1 MPKAQKSPENFEA
14 GLSELE
20 ALVTQM
26 EAGNLPLDQALNQ
39 YQRGAEL
46 LRFCEEKLSAAEQQ
60 LRVLDG
66 ETLKP
71 FTPDN

>member
-1 MPKAQKSPENFEA
+1 MPKSTKQPENFEV
-14 GLSELE
+14 GLAELE
-20 ALVTQM
+20 SLVGQM
-26 EAGNLPLDQALNQ
+26 EAGNLPLDQALAQ

-46 LRFCEEKLSAAEQQ
+46 LRFCEEKLSSAEQQ

>member
-1 MPKAQKSPENFEA
+1 MPKSTKQPENFEA
-14 GLSELE
+14 GLAELE
-20 ALVTQM
+20 SLVGQM
-26 EAGNLPLDQALNQ
+26 EAGNLPLDQALAQ

-46 LRFCEEKLSAAEQQ
+46 LRFCEEKLSSAEQQ

>member
-1 MPKAQKSPENFEA
+1 MAKAQKAPENFEA
-14 GLSELE
+14 GLAELE
-20 ALVTQM
+20 TLVAQM
-26 EAGNLPLDQALNQ
+26 EAGSLPLDQALAQ
-39 YQRGAEL
+39 YQRGTEL
-46 LRFCEEKLSAAEQQ
+46 LRYCEEKLSSAEQQ

>member
-1 MPKAQKSPENFEA
+1 MPKSAKQPENFEA
-14 GLSELE
+14 GLAELE
-20 ALVTQM
+20 ALVAQM
-26 EAGNLPLDQALNQ
+26 EAGNLPLDQALAQ
-39 YQRGAEL
+39 YQRGAQL
-46 LRFCEEKLSAAEQQ
+46 LRFCEDKLSAAEQQ

>member
-1 MPKAQKSPENFEA
+1 MPKSTKQPENFEA
-14 GLSELE
+14 GLTELE
-20 ALVTQM
+20 SLVGQM
-26 EAGNLPLDQALNQ
+26 EAGNLPLDQALAQ

-46 LRFCEEKLSAAEQQ
+46 LRFCEEKLSSAEQQ